1 METAGIYII
10 QGENSAGIDRLGAVS
25 LNCETITEDGM
36 QQRGY
41 SFWIVGLSVLIGVGA
56 LLLLYMLLGMMKA
69 GAAFAMGWGSSFLPF

>member
-1 METAGIYII
+1 
-10 QGENSAGIDRLGAVS
+10 
-25 LNCETITEDGM
+25 M

>member
-1 METAGIYII
+1 
-10 QGENSAGIDRLGAVS
+10 
-25 LNCETITEDGM
+25 M

-69 GAAFAMGWGSSFLPF
+69 GAVFAMGWGSSFFPF